1 MVHSDLKP
9 DNILIREDGPHF
21 TARLIDFGS
30 AFSFDYPEN
39 LGMATPESA
48 PALQAA
54 RALRVT
60 VHVLTMLCSVGA

>member
-48 PALQAA
+48 LALSESSFS
-54 RALRVT
+54 R
-60 VHVLTMLCSVGA
+60 